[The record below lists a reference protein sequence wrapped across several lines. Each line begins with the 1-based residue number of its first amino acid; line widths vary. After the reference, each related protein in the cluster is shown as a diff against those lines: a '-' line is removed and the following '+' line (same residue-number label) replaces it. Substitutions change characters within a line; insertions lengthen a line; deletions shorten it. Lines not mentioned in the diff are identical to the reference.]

1 LKHVILTG
9 FMGVGKTAIGKRLAK
24 RLGRPFVDTDHM
36 IEGNEGADVAEIFER
51 EGEAGFRAIERA
63 VVAGLATAAPSVI
76 ATGGGTFVDDD
87 NRNRLLEMGVVVCLV
102 TKFETIMERVSR
114 NVRRPLAQGDARGRL
129 EALYE
134 ERKAAYGKADVL
146 VETDG
151 LSVDQSAVR
160 ILNMIQPHLKEDPQI
175 PPGGS
180 VDE

>member
-1 LKHVILTG
+1 
-9 FMGVGKTAIGKRLAK
+9 MGVGKTAIGKRLAK

-76 ATGGGTFVDDD
+76 ATGGGTFIDDD

-114 NVRRPLAQGDARGRL
+114 NARRPLAQGDARGRL
-129 EALYE
+129 AALYE
-134 ERKAAYGKADVL
+134 ERKSAYGKADVL

-160 ILNMIQPHLKEDPQI
+160 ILNMIQPHLKEGAQI

-180 VDE
+180 ADE